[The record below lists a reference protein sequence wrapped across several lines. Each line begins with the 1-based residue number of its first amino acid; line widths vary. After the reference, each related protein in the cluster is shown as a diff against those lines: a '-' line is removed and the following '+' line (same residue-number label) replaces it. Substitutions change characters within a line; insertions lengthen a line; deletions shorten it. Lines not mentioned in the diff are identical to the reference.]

1 MKITKSKIVA
11 IIREEIDR
19 MKEGTATSHTPIKDV
34 IKKLDYIESLK
45 QDAQDL
51 KQATID
57 LEDQMDREPENQP
70 QLQAIKRA
78 WAAWEEA
85 QKIEQEIRRLEDAVM
100 PHVRRI
106 ASQYKDI
113 KP

>member
-1 MKITKSKIVA
+1 MKITKSKIMK

-19 MKEGTATSHTPIKDV
+19 MKEGAATSHPPIEKV
-34 IKKLDYIESLK
+34 ITQLDKIHFLK
-45 QDAQDL
+45 QDAKDL

-57 LEDQMDREPENQP
+57 LEDQMDRETDDQP
-70 QLQAIKRA
+70 QAQAIKRA
-78 WAAWEEA
+78 WAAWEES
-85 QKIEQEIRRLEDAVM
+85 QKIEQEIKRLEDAVM

-106 ASQYKDI
+106 ASQFKI

>member
-1 MKITKSKIVA
+1 MK

-19 MKEGTATSHTPIKDV
+19 MKEGTVTSHPPIKDV
-34 IKKLDYIESLK
+34 INQLNHIHSLK
-45 QDAQDL
+45 QDAKDL

-57 LEDQMDREPENQP
+57 LEGQMDRETDDQP
-70 QLQAIKRA
+70 QTQAINRA
-78 WAAWEEA
+78 WAAWEES
-85 QKIEQEIRRLEDAVM
+85 QKIEQEIKRLENAVM